1 MTINLQTFQEFHELG
16 LAAIPIVWDTE
27 KRQAKSHPEHGEIT
41 EGVPKAEF
49 IEKWLKQ
56 WGSAN
61 AVALKLYSPFGM
73 LDFDL
78 KNTDNKEVYNEW
90 INIIRSRNED
100 VLRKV
105 CIEKTR
111 SGGFHVYIKYLK
123 LDSKIPVARNAK
135 GEEVI
140 SVYTGGLLSYCAPTP
155 DYEIIHNDFSDL
167 EELTDDEFDL
177 FVNAAEFFN
186 ENKEFKAGES
196 KVVVTSYP
204 TEYETLCLHFDY
216 NCTAETFEH
225 LLNSIDLYRVPID
238 KSNQR
243 YYNKQSYVPFL
254 RKGSNASY
262 SAKVYFDSVIEV
274 EGKPYAKTHKLLIFS
289 ASMGNYPN
297 WHDASKAKD
306 TSWSLSPSK
315 IVFYK
320 TGRDWGKTIAEIQII
335 CDSAGIDLPEQQP
348 ITQQQIQTP
357 DRLKFPYD
365 IFPDAI
371 QNYIFAHRIQYEY
384 TANFML
390 AAISTAIGNSITLQ
404 PMNSYK
410 IKPVLYLAVVAPS
423 GGGKSP
429 AIKAAF
435 KALEEQDKL
444 LYKYYSERRKEYE
457 QIKAE
462 KEKSKTALPDEPV
475 MTQFL
480 IKDSTIEMVIKILSH
495 NPLGC
500 CIYAD
505 ELSGFINRIDQYKA
519 GDEIQ
524 KWLELH
530 SGDSVLL
537 QRITR
542 EANKVDDPFCNIAGG
557 IQGGILDMFS
567 KGANEFNGFY
577 QRFLFAY
584 PEPEP
589 KTDWGAYDVPNEII
603 RDYYTAFNTFISAR
617 EQLNTTYSLSSE
629 ANTMYGEWHNYKN
642 KKYNSAPSDHVKGII
657 SKYQNYCLR
666 FAVLIQAMH
675 EGLNRGY
682 VVDHL
687 SMERAIRLTEYYLGM
702 MNKVTKFLVPD
713 SPVDRLQD
721 LNKKLYDILPELFS
735 TKKAIELGASLNIK
749 EAAVKVFL
757 GRNLKGKNPI
767 FKQLGRGEY
776 EKIY

>member
-16 LAAIPIVWDTE
+16 LAAIPIVWDVQKKVATDY
-27 KRQAKSHPEHGEIT
+27 PIHGEIT
-41 EGVPKAEF
+41 EGVPSAEY
-49 IEKWLKQ
+49 IEKWLTQ
-56 WGSAN
+56 WGNAN
-61 AVALKLYSPFGM
+61 AVAIKLLPPFGM

-90 INIIRSRNED
+90 YNIVSATNDD
-100 VLRKV
+100 VLKKI

-111 SGGFHVYIKYLK
+111 SGGYHVYIKYNK
-123 LDSKIPVARNAK
+123 LDTKIPVARSFK

-140 SVYTGGLLSYCAPTP
+140 SVYTGGLLSFCAPTP
-155 DYEIIHNDFSDL
+155 DYELIHNDFADL

-177 FVNAAEFFN
+177 LVSTAELFN
-186 ENKEFKAGES
+186 ESKEFKAGES
-196 KVVVTSYP
+196 RVTVTSYP
-204 TEYETLCLHFDY
+204 TEYELLCLHFDY

-225 LLNSIDLYRVPID
+225 LLNSIDLYRVAID

-243 YYNKQSYVPFL
+243 YYNKQKYVPFL
-254 RKGSNASY
+254 RKGSNATY
-262 SAKVYFDSVIEV
+262 SAKVYFDSTIEH

-289 ASMGNYPN
+289 SSMSQFPN
-297 WHDASKAKD
+297 WHDASKSGD

-320 TGRDWGKTIAEIQII
+320 NGRDWIKTLAEIEMI
-335 CDSAGIDLPEQQP
+335 CDSAGIDLPKQQS
-348 ITQQQIQTP
+348 ITQQTLITP

-365 IFPDAI
+365 IFPDVI
-371 QNYIFAHRIQYEY
+371 QNYIFAHRIQHEY

-410 IKPVLYLAVVAPS
+410 VKPVLYLAVVAPS

-429 AIKAAF
+429 AIRAAF

-444 LYKYYSERRKEYE
+444 LYKYYAERKREYE
-457 QIKAE
+457 QLKAE
-462 KEKSKTALPDEPV
+462 KEKNKQALPEEPV
-475 MTQFL
+475 FSQFL
-480 IKDSTIEMVIKILSH
+480 IKDSTIEMVIKILSN

-519 GDEIQ
+519 GDEVQ

-542 EANKVDDPFCNIAGG
+542 EANKVEDPFCNIAGG

-589 KTDWGAYDVPNEII
+589 KPEWGAYDVPKEVI
-603 RDYYTAFNTFISAR
+603 REYYNAFSIFIAAR
-617 EQLNTTYSLSSE
+617 EQLNTVYTLSDD
-629 ANTMYGEWHNYKN
+629 ANKLYGEWYNYKN
-642 KKYNSAPSDHVKGII
+642 FKYNNASSDHVKGII

-666 FAVLIQAMH
+666 FAVLTQAMH
-675 EGLNRGY
+675 DGMNRTGI
-682 VVDHL
+682 VDII

-713 SPVDRLQD
+713 SPVDKLQD
-721 LNKKLYDILPELFS
+721 TSRKLYDLLPEVFS
-735 TKKAIELGASLNIK
+735 TKKAIELGAGIQMK

-757 GRNLKGKNPI
+757 GRNIKGKTPL
-767 FKQLGRGEY
+767 FEQLGRGEY
-776 EKIY
+776 KKIY